1 MFLQVVTYSLYF
13 LPIALAQY
21 TPSPRWAQ
29 AVTLLENTLY
39 VHGGL
44 SDPFDSYTYSSAP
57 PISDIL
63 VLDLSTSFNS
73 SSPPWQH
80 SSSHSSPA
88 LAWHTLSEFNPT
100 EILLFGGQPGPNSLT
115 VLTDLND
122 SSYLFSTSGKSGPS
136 FLSEPQNW
144 ANEPVRRIRHSSS
157 YTSGKVWLIGGEK
170 ADGSGNAF
178 SDHYYFSPSG
188 PEFVQLP
195 SSSSA
200 PPDIYGH
207 ASLALPDGRL
217 LVLGGYCAS
226 CSDLVPMNT
235 VWSLDTTQNTLV
247 WEKLSISNKSL
258 PSPRRDFA
266 AVVLSNGQV
275 LIHGGGDTQLQ
286 ATYSDG
292 WILDT
297 GQNPMVWNGVAALT
311 QLGQRK
317 DHSAVLASGCVLFC
331 FGYGSSSPAS
341 ASLFIYDPTTS
352 SMVTSYAAPSP
363 GSMSATPSYGPWP
376 TQTGWTPNSKGG
388 TGAPVNP
395 TGAPSHVS
403 GPSSSSSQHTAAIA
417 LGTTF
422 GVLGLVVGG
431 LATVYYMRRVRN
443 RDRRTTGIFVPL
455 AADPELSSSGGSVS
469 GVAPEAA
476 HFEGQ
481 INERVRGDMITDI
494 LAHLGITKFR
504 SSAAQPR
511 RDMFADEDARSFGW
525 VGHSSTVQRQG
536 SEGTS
541 VWSFRSVGALV
552 RGVIGSEP
560 SGSGVNQ
567 GGHEWEKIDHH
578 REEGQEGLIHQGSL
592 HSHYSSHPTHR
603 KDDSG
608 SFWTQIMNQPVL
620 RSNGTDNSEQTALAP
635 SDSVWPFSA
644 RSHTLS
650 PLREVSHVSLSDA
663 FNSLP
668 SLQERSQGQTTHS
681 HADKPALP
689 PPPNTPPTPHSPT
702 ASRTSDPH
710 LITSVPQCST
720 ISGSILSRS
729 QSMSRPDS
737 WWSRLTK
744 PPLLDRRASITT
756 SKPVDFRDPIP
767 APPFIMSEETKKS
780 SPTLAHSNDTLSDSP
795 AEHGR
800 SLSSAHT
807 GRTANTASVEHL
819 GGIYDVVQ
827 RLASDGSSSRRA
839 PSLGSAEIT
848 EQGMLTID
856 NPAPS
861 EISMSS
867 GLPHVDPP
875 RSTLVPVD
883 PAVSLDMEMPFQPL
897 EPSKLNPASPQ
908 KGQTPIPR
916 NTRRRE
922 EAPSR
927 SRPTIQYGVAPRASL
942 FIANPDLR
950 HIS

>member
-1 MFLQVVTYSLYF
+1 MFPQVVTYSLYF

-29 AVTLLENTLY
+29 AVTLLENMLY

-44 SDPFDSYTYSSAP
+44 SDPFNTYTYSSAP

-80 SSSHSSPA
+80 FSSHSSPA
-88 LAWHTLSEFNPT
+88 LAWHTLSEFSPT

-122 SSYLFSTSGKSGPS
+122 SSYLLSTSDKSGPS

-144 ANEPVRRIRHSSS
+144 ANEPMRRIRHSSS
-157 YTSGKVWLIGGEK
+157 HTSGKVWLIGGEK

-178 SDHYYFSPSG
+178 SDHYFFSPSG
-188 PEFVQLP
+188 LEFVQLP

-235 VWSLDTTQNTLV
+235 VWSLDTTQNPLV

-266 AVVLSNGQV
+266 AVVLSNGRV

-286 ATYSDG
+286 TTYSDG

-297 GQNPMVWNGVAALT
+297 GQDPMVWNSVAALT

-317 DHSAVLASGCVLFC
+317 DHSAVQASGCVLFC
-331 FGYGSSSPAS
+331 FGYGPSSPAS

-376 TQTGWTPNSKGG
+376 TQTGWRPNSKGG
-388 TGAPVNP
+388 TGAPMNP

-431 LATVYYMRRVRN
+431 LVTVYYMRRVRN
-443 RDRRTTGIFVPL
+443 RDRRATGTFVPL

-481 INERVRGDMITDI
+481 INERVRGDVITDI

-536 SEGTS
+536 IIILRIRHIGKTTREASGHTPIPSRTLSRTMTMMTS
-541 VWSFRSVGALV
+541 TYAMAFPR
-552 RGVIGSEP
+552 RT
-560 SGSGVNQ
+560 
-567 GGHEWEKIDHH
+567 
-578 REEGQEGLIHQGSL
+578 R
-592 HSHYSSHPTHR
+592 
-603 KDDSG
+603 
-608 SFWTQIMNQPVL
+608 IMTNPVL
-620 RSNGTDNSEQTALAP
+620 RSNGTDNSEQTALGP
-635 SDSVWPFSA
+635 QDSVWPFSA

-668 SLQERSQGQTTHS
+668 SLQEHSQGQTTHS
-681 HADKPALP
+681 HADNPALP
-689 PPPNTPPTPHSPT
+689 PPPNTPPTPHSPA

-710 LITSVPQCST
+710 LITSVPQYST
-720 ISGSILSRS
+720 LSGSTLSRS

-756 SKPVDFRDPIP
+756 SKPLDFRDPIP

-780 SPTLAHSNDTLSDSP
+780 SPTLAHSNDALADSP

-807 GRTANTASVEHL
+807 GRTANTASAEHL
-819 GGIYDVVQ
+819 GGTYDVVQ

-883 PAVSLDMEMPFQPL
+883 PMSLDIEVPFQPL
-897 EPSKLNPASPQ
+897 ESSNLNPASPRKSAIVTSRVNAYERRLSREMESQ
-908 KGQTPIPR
+908 QTPIPR

-942 FIANPDLR
+942 YVANPDLR